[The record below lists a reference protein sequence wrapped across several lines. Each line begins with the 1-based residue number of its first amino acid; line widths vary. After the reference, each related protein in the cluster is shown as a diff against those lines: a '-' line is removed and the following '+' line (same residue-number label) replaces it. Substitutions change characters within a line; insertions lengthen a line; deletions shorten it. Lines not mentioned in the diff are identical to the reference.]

1 MAKDCSFDVVSEF
14 NQQELVNAV
23 DQTKREISSR
33 FDLKNSNSDV
43 ELEGDKCIT
52 ITTSDDTKLKNIV
65 DILQSKMIKRGL
77 SIKILD
83 AQKSENALGGNVR
96 QVFNLKKGLSVE
108 LAKKIVADIKTTKM
122 KVQASI
128 QGDQVRVSGKSK
140 DDLQAAIKFLKEKED
155 SYDIPLQF
163 TNYR

>member
-43 ELEGDKCIT
+43 ELEGDKSIT

-140 DDLQAAIKFLKEKED
+140 DDLQAAMKFLKEKED

>member
-1 MAKDCSFDVVSEF
+1 M
-14 NQQELVNAV
+14 
-23 DQTKREISSR
+23 
-33 FDLKNSNSDV
+33 
-43 ELEGDKCIT
+43 
-52 ITTSDDTKLKNIV
+52 
-65 DILQSKMIKRGL
+65 
-77 SIKILD
+77 
-83 AQKSENALGGNVR
+83 
-96 QVFNLKKGLSVE
+96 KKGLSVE